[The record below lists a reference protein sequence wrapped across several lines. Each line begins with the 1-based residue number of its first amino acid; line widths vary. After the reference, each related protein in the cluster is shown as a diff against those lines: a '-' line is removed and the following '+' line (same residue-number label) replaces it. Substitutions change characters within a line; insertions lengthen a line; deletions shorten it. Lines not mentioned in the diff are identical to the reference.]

1 MDTSRESAFRFY
13 SFGIVM
19 IDKERKSDLI
29 KVLPQEELSI
39 SDGVIRDFSTE
50 GKGKVKYKEKSDT
63 KLLSDQKIKY
73 DVKVADHQGV
83 DRVQKVEG
91 DVMIVAKWIPLGQ
104 SNRITSP
111 DVIKGETVMLF
122 RVSDTDEYYWTP
134 LMREPGIR
142 RQETVLY
149 AFGNLPT
156 GLEAWDK
163 DTSYWFEVSTHDK
176 YAHLHTAKNDGEP
189 FEYDVKLDTQ
199 AGVMTITDNAGNSIV
214 LDSTN
219 NKLTI
224 TTNVD
229 VEVNTQNVVVN
240 ASEKVDVNTKTA
252 TVNASEGVN
261 INTPITKISDD
272 VEIGGNV
279 KIGGAVEIGQGLS
292 TGASGSGNTKIGGEI
307 KIEGDVQGQ
316 GDIDVSGNI
325 HAGGSIHGS
334 NI

>member
-1 MDTSRESAFRFY
+1 MPTSRESAFRFY

-39 SDGVIRDFSTE
+39 SDGVIRDFKTE
-50 GKGKVKYKEKSDT
+50 GKGKVEYKEKSET
-63 KLLSDQKIKY
+63 QLLKDQTMSY
-73 DVKVADHQGV
+73 DVKLQDHQGV
-83 DRVQKVEG
+83 ERMKKVTG
-91 DVMIVAKWIPLGQ
+91 DVMIIAKWIPLGQ

-134 LMREPGIR
+134 LMREPSIR

-149 AFGNLPT
+149 AFGNIPT

-163 DTSYWFEVSTHDK
+163 ETSYWLEVSTHDK

-189 FEYDVKLDTQ
+189 FEYDIKLDTQ
-199 AGVMTITDNAGNSIV
+199 AGVLTITDNAGNNII

-224 TTNVD
+224 NTNVD
-229 VEVNTQNVVVN
+229 VEVNTQNAVVN
-240 ASEKVDVNTKTA
+240 ASTKVDVNTATA
-252 TVNASEGVN
+252 TINASSETTINSPTINLNGDVN
-261 INTPITKISDD
+261 VNGNLGTG
-272 VEIGGNV
+272 GGNV
-279 KIGGAVEIGQGLS
+279 TMAGGDITMTGGAI
-292 TGASGSGNTKIGGEI
+292 TANGE
-307 KIEGDVQGQ
+307 DLN
-316 GDIDVSGNI
+316 IDKT
-325 HAGGSIHGS
+325 
-334 NI
+334 

>member
-1 MDTSRESAFRFY
+1 MPTTRESAFRFY

-19 IDKERKSDLI
+19 VDKERKSDLI

-39 SDGVIRDFSTE
+39 SDGIIRDFKTE
-50 GKGKVKYKEKSDT
+50 GKGKVEYKEKSET
-63 KLLSDQKIKY
+63 KLLKDQTMTY
-73 DVKVADHQGV
+73 DVKLQDHQGV
-83 DRVQKVEG
+83 DRIKKVTG
-91 DVMIVAKWIPLGQ
+91 DMMIIAKWIPLGQ

-163 DTSYWFEVSTHDK
+163 ETSYWLEVSTHDK

-189 FEYDVKLDTQ
+189 FEYDIKLDTQ
-199 AGVMTITDNAGNSIV
+199 AGVLTITDNAGNNII
-214 LDSTN
+214 LDSSS

-224 TTNVD
+224 NTNVD
-229 VEVNTQNVVVN
+229 VEVNTQNVTIN
-240 ASEKVDVNTKTA
+240 ASEKTTINSPTINLNGD
-252 TVNASEGVN
+252 VN
-261 INTPITKISDD
+261 INGNTSTS
-272 VEIGGNV
+272 GGNV
-279 KIGGAVEIGQGLS
+279 TLAGGDITMTGGAI
-292 TGASGSGNTKIGGEI
+292 TANGE
-307 KIEGDVQGQ
+307 DLNV
-316 GDIDVSGNI
+316 DLT
-325 HAGGSIHGS
+325 
-334 NI
+334 